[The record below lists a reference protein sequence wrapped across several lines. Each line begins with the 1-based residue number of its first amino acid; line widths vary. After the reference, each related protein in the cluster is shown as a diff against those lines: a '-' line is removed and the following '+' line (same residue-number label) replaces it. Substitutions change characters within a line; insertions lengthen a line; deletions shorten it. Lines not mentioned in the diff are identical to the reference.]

1 MEESLKIPRWY
12 LFTSIAILLT
22 IGISWGI
29 AILWDIGKETSF
41 TSSPIFSINAH
52 GMAQIFGWVGL
63 WMMGMVYFLLSN
75 VWQRKLHYPNLA
87 YLPLLLMIV
96 SICIHLFL
104 PTHANAVRISGTLR
118 IFAVSLFLSHL
129 FSLLKP
135 KEMGIRFLF
144 AGCIWLFL
152 STVMSAWHHM
162 NLASA
167 SSTEVL
173 FWNVAT
179 FQAPLRDLQVHGM
192 ALFILLGVTIALFPK
207 WFHLPSLSNKAGKQ
221 ALFFLIIGVL
231 GEVGFYLLY
240 RFTQNHIYAAFLLIF
255 WLCITVGLL
264 RILIPMKI
272 WKAPFP
278 IFLAYIWIIFSL
290 SLLLLMPVYQSVS
303 HIVFSHAY
311 YGAIRHA
318 IVVGGISLMMAAM
331 ASQVFR
337 FHFSLAALLL
347 MNIGCFLR
355 VFLQILSDWTPLG
368 FTLLPISGVVEIC
381 GFGIL
386 SLSFLLSIFA
396 RKKAL
401 YESQS
406 IA

>member
-12 LFTSIAILLT
+12 FLTSIVVLLT

-29 AILWDIGKETSF
+29 AILWDIGKEASF

-52 GMAQIFGWVGL
+52 GMAQVFGWVGL
-63 WMMGMVYFLLSN
+63 WMMGMMYFLLSHEWN
-75 VWQRKLHYPNLA
+75 RKLHYPKLA
-87 YLPLLLMIV
+87 YLPLLLMV
-96 SICIHLFL
+96 LSICIHLYQ
-104 PTHANAVRISGTLR
+104 PSQANWVRISGTLR

-135 KEMGIRFLF
+135 KEIGIRFLF
-144 AGCIWLFL
+144 AGGIWLFL

-167 SSTEVL
+167 SNTDIL

-192 ALFILLGVTIALFPK
+192 ALFLLLGITISLFPK
-207 WFHLPSLSNKAGKQ
+207 WFHLPSLSNRAGKQ
-221 ALFFLIIGVL
+221 ALFLLIVGLL

-240 RFTQNHIYAAFLLIF
+240 RFTQNHIYAAFLLLF
-255 WLCITVGLL
+255 WLGITVGLL
-264 RILIPMKI
+264 RILIPIKI

-278 IFLAYIWIIFSL
+278 LFLAYLWILFSL
-290 SLLLLMPVYQSVS
+290 SLLLFMPVYQMIS

-318 IVVGGISLMMAAM
+318 IVVGGISLMMAAI
-331 ASQVFR
+331 ASQVFH
-337 FHFSLAALLL
+337 FHFSLAALFL
-347 MNIGCFLR
+347 MNVGCLLR
-355 VFLQILSDWTPLG
+355 VPLQILSDWTPLG
-368 FTLLPISGVVEIC
+368 FSLVPISGVIEIC
-381 GFGIL
+381 GFGL
-386 SLSFLLSIFA
+386 WSLSFLFSIFA
-396 RKKAL
+396 RNKIL
-401 YESQS
+401 QESQS
-406 IA
+406 RA